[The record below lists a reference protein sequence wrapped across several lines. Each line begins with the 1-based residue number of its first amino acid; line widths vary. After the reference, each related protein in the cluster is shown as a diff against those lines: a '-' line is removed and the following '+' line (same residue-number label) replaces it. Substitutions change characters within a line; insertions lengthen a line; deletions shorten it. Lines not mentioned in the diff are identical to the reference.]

1 MKTIMKKTLCLLS
14 SAVLLCGLTAL
25 PAGAKSLDPEN
36 IVKLEPELRPQ
47 PGQTFNPYKDTEF
60 VLKQN
65 KFNIKPGEKAL
76 LEVGKKLKM
85 IDEAHSFPRPEKK
98 ILSLDDIDLL
108 RLKFQWYDENGP
120 IEGATSYTYET
131 YTPGRYFCVVTMIGR
146 LWVTNSA
153 DVNIKFL
160 RPPLDPVLVP
170 RPDPT
175 IPVKPGP
182 LPI

>member
-1 MKTIMKKTLCLLS
+1 MKTIMKKTLCILS

-47 PGQTFNPYKDTEF
+47 TGRNFNPYKDTEF

-65 KFNIKPGEKAL
+65 KFNIKPGEMAV

-98 ILSLDDIDLL
+98 IQSMDDIDLL
-108 RLKFQWYDENGP
+108 RLRFQWYDENGP
-120 IEGATSYTYET
+120 IEGATSYKYNA

-146 LWVTNSA
+146 LWITDTA
-153 DVNIKFL
+153 AVNVRIL
-160 RPPLDPVLVP
+160 PPVLDPVQ